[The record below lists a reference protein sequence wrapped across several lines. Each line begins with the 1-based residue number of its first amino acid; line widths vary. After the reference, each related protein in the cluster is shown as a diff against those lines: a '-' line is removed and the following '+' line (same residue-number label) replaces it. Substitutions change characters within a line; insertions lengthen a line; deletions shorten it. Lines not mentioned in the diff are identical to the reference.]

1 MQRQK
6 PSHRL
11 RQYFIIYLDADA
23 VGTAFSGKEN
33 NEFKP
38 RTVETPIQVAPV
50 GTAFSAKDNNE
61 FKPRTVEAPIQVAP
75 TDAAFLN
82 PITQQEI
89 VRPSNTIIE

>member
-23 VGTAFSGKEN
+23 VGTAFSGKE
-33 NEFKP
+33 
-38 RTVETPIQVAPV
+38 
-50 GTAFSAKDNNE
+50 SNE

>member
-6 PSHRL
+6 PSHRW
-11 RQYFIIYLDADA
+11 RQYIIFYLDADA

-38 RTVETPIQVAPV
+38 RAVET
-50 GTAFSAKDNNE
+50 
-61 FKPRTVEAPIQVAP
+61 PIQVAP